1 MTAIIIIPA
10 RYASTRYPG
19 KPLAR
24 INLKDGTSKPLIQ
37 LSWEAA
43 SKSKGVDKV
52 YIATDHQEIK
62 KVAEQF
68 GASVIMT
75 PVECENGT
83 SRCAEAIRIANI
95 HAELII
101 NFQGD
106 APLTPHHFITKLIG
120 EMKDDS
126 SIKVAT
132 PVVQC
137 NYQHY
142 KKLMNERKNSRVGA
156 TTAVFNKNFD
166 ALYFSKEVLP
176 FIGKRS
182 LTKKK
187 QVPVYHHVGVYAYK
201 NDVLSQYKNLK
212 EGALEK
218 LEGLEQLRFLEN
230 NIQIRCVLMKNTRLN
245 FWELNNPTDKI
256 IIEELLESCNVK

>member
-1 MTAIIIIPA
+1 MSAIIIIPA

-19 KPLAR
+19 KPLVH

-83 SRCAEAIRIANI
+83 FRCAEAIRIANI

-132 PVVQC
+132 PVAMIT
-137 NYQHY
+137 NII
-142 KKLMNERKNSRVGA
+142 KNS
-156 TTAVFNKNFD
+156 
-166 ALYFSKEVLP
+166 
-176 FIGKRS
+176 
-182 LTKKK
+182 
-187 QVPVYHHVGVYAYK
+187 
-201 NDVLSQYKNLK
+201 
-212 EGALEK
+212 
-218 LEGLEQLRFLEN
+218 
-230 NIQIRCVLMKNTRLN
+230 
-245 FWELNNPTDKI
+245 
-256 IIEELLESCNVK
+256 